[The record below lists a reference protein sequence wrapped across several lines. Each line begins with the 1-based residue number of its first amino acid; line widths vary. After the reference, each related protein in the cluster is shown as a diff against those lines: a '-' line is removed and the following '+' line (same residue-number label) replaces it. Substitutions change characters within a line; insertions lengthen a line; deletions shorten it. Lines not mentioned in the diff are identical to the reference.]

1 MAKVLVTARSQLHE
15 RRGRKPMAAPAWEMM
30 PFALDTPPQHPQ
42 QDAAI
47 LLGIPVAADA
57 NLAVDLVVE

>member
-1 MAKVLVTARSQLHE
+1 
-15 RRGRKPMAAPAWEMM
+15 MAAPAWEIM

-47 LLGIPVAADA
+47 LLGIPVDAGA
-57 NLAVDLVVE
+57 NLAADFVAE